1 MSLEKTEVASVV
13 ELCSPFKQFDRGS
26 LIALHQNFN
35 IHDTEEYQAG
45 RNRARG
51 SFKTLHL
58 LILKVLFWIA
68 ILISMMMKLLFHMLH
83 LFLSI
88 TKMSLQLLF

>member
-1 MSLEKTEVASVV
+1 
-13 ELCSPFKQFDRGS
+13 
-26 LIALHQNFN
+26 LHQNFN

-51 SFKTLHL
+51 SFKTPSFVDFKSFV
-58 LILKVLFWIA
+58 LII
-68 ILISMMMKLLFHMLH
+68 IIMMIKLLFHMLH

-88 TKMSLQLLF
+88 TKISLQSVLNFDEANLPQGHCDYTATLELEPSSLEKA